1 MLEGCTP
8 WPTVLAERYRA
19 AGVWQGEPLSI
30 LARPPTPGHRT
41 QGWATRVAVV
51 AGARRVTYAEL
62 DTRADRL
69 AAGLHGIGFR
79 TGDRVVVQLPNGVEL
94 VELLLAL
101 FRLGAIPVL
110 ALAAH
115 RRSEIVYLARSS
127 GAVGYVVPGAATG
140 TAGDFTYRE
149 LAAQVQAELPEL
161 RHVLVAGAPGPFR
174 ALDGVDADPLPLPA
188 PDPGE
193 VAFFLL
199 SGGTTG
205 MPKLIPR
212 THDDYLV
219 QLRATA
225 AAMGFTGA
233 GSYLAVLPAA
243 HNAALG
249 CPGVLGALLAGGK
262 VVMAGSPS
270 PDEVFPLISREGV
283 TLTTLTPSLLSLW
296 VDLAEA
302 YPADLSAV
310 VIEVGG
316 ARLEP
321 DLARRVRPAL
331 GATLTHWFGM
341 AEGPLCCTRPDDPP
355 ELAATTQGRMLCPD
369 DELRIVD
376 EDDQEVPAGQVGRLL
391 YRGPTTLHGYF
402 RAEEDN
408 RRAFTADGFLRT
420 GDLARLTPDG
430 ELVIAGRTK
439 DVINRGGEKVSADE
453 LETHLLRHPRTRQV
467 AVVPVADTRLGE
479 KTCAVIVPDGPPPT
493 LPELKDF
500 LHHAGLAEFKLPDR
514 LEIVDS
520 LPTTPLGKVD
530 RRGLAALVDGRQA
543 RA

>member
-1 MLEGCTP
+1 MLEGATP
-8 WPTVLAERYRA
+8 WPRALAERYRA
-19 AGVWQGEPLSI
+19 AGLWRGEPLSI
-30 LARPPTPGHRT
+30 LARPPAPGSAEDGSAGH
-41 QGWATRVAVV
+41 GTRVAVV
-51 AGARRVTYAEL
+51 AGERRVTYAEL
-62 DTRADRL
+62 DGRADRL
-69 AAGLHGIGFR
+69 AAGLHGIGLR
-79 TGDRVVVQLPNGVEL
+79 AGDRVVVQLPNNVEL

-110 ALAAH
+110 ALTAH
-115 RRSEIVYLARSS
+115 RRSEILSLARSS
-127 GAVGYVVPGAATG
+127 QAVGYVVPDV
-140 TAGDFTYRE
+140 AGGFDHRV
-149 LAAQVQAELPEL
+149 LAAGVRAELPEL
-161 RHVLVAGAPGPFR
+161 RHVLVAGEPGPFR
-174 ALDGVDADPLPLPA
+174 ALDTVDAEPLPLPA

-205 MPKLIPR
+205 LPKLIPR
-212 THDDYLV
+212 THDDYLL

-225 AAMGFTGA
+225 TAMGFDGA
-233 GSYLAVLPAA
+233 GTYLAVLPAA

-249 CPGVLGALLAGGK
+249 CPGVLGALLLGAR
-262 VVMAGSPS
+262 VVLAGSPS
-270 PDEVFPLISREGV
+270 PDEVFPLIEREGV

-302 YPADLSAV
+302 YPADLSAM

-321 DLARRVRPAL
+321 ALARRVHPAL

-341 AEGPLCCTRPDDPP
+341 AEGPLCCTRPGDPP
-355 ELAATTQGRMLCPD
+355 ESAATTQGRPLCPQ

-376 EDDQEVPAGQVGRLL
+376 EDDRDLPPGQVGRLL
-391 YRGPTTLHGYF
+391 YRGPTTLNGYF
-402 RAEEDN
+402 RAEQDN

-420 GDLARLTPDG
+420 GDLAHRTPGG
-430 ELVIAGRTK
+430 ELVVVGRTK
-439 DVINRGGEKVSADE
+439 DVINRGGEKVAANE

-467 AVVPVADTRLGE
+467 VVIPVPDAGLGE
-479 KTCAVIVPDGPPPT
+479 KTCAVVVPEGRPPT

-500 LHHAGLAEFKLPDR
+500 LHHAGLADFKLPDL

-520 LPTTPLGKVD
+520 LPTTPLGKVN
-530 RRGLAALVDGRQA
+530 RRELTARFDTRQV